1 MDDLGAK
8 WSTLFSG
15 NLNKNVY
22 IYIYTFVPD
31 EMCSFIPNQQKQCWR
46 SSHIDEQSE
55 QSRIIVTVWIWNFS

>member
-22 IYIYTFVPD
+22 VYIHTFVPD
-31 EMCSFIPNQQKQCWR
+31 EMCSFIPNQQKQC
-46 SSHIDEQSE
+46 
-55 QSRIIVTVWIWNFS
+55 